1 MISGL
6 GIDIVDNI
14 RFERKLKDTLFL
26 ETIFTKREL
35 EYALKKAKPAQH
47 LAARFAAKESYMKAL
62 GTGWTNHADFTEIE
76 IQNHPSGQP
85 FITLYGDTKSYF
97 EKSNMTE
104 IFVSLSH
111 TASQAIAQV
120 IITK

>member
-1 MISGL
+1 MIAGL
-6 GIDIVDNI
+6 GVDLVDNS
-14 RFERKLKDTLFL
+14 RFENKLENQLFL
-26 ETIFTKREL
+26 ETIFTKVEL
-35 EYALKKAKPAQH
+35 EYSLKQSKPAQH

-62 GTGWTNHADFTEIE
+62 GTGWSSDANFTEIE
-76 IQNHPSGQP
+76 IQRQPSGQP
-85 FITLYGDTKSYF
+85 CIVLYGATKSYF

-111 TASQAIAQV
+111 TAEQAIAQV